1 MPRVLCS
8 VTCSVFGHV
17 FGVRSRVRCSVT
29 FQAQC
34 SCSFVFDTFEK
45 IRVRVRSCS
54 IIFGAEIA
62 DLGKFHLFIRNFR
75 RKFLGGDKKKIDFF
89 WLEL

>member
-1 MPRVLCS
+1 MLS
-8 VTCSVFGHV
+8 HVFGFGYV

-45 IRVRVRSCS
+45 NRVRVRSCS
-54 IIFGAEIA
+54 IILKKSVFVCVRVRS
-62 DLGKFHLFIRNFR
+62 LRVRVLSSLF
-75 RKFLGGDKKKIDFF
+75 
-89 WLEL
+89 